1 MEIEQCIECDEPAV
15 WTRHTQ
21 FAGSHPYCDHC
32 AALEDD
38 FDENDSTTEWEL
50 IEELEK
56 PE

>member
-21 FAGSHPYCDHC
+21 FAGSHPYCDNC

-38 FDENDSTTEWEL
+38 FDENDSTTGWEL
-50 IEELEK
+50 IDAK
-56 PE
+56 TN

>member
-21 FAGSHPYCDHC
+21 FAGSHPYCDYC

-38 FDENDSTTEWEL
+38 FDENDSTTGWEL
-50 IEELEK
+50 IDAK
-56 PE
+56 TN